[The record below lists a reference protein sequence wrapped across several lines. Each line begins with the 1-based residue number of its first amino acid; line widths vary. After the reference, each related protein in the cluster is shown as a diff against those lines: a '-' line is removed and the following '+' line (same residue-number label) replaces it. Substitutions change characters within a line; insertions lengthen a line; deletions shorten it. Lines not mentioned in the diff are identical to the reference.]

1 MAKKLGRLA
10 GLAALAGAAY
20 MMREKFG
27 KDKDARG
34 PAATAAEKKL
44 SKDRTDAQKKAVS
57 GPKPV
62 EKSSS
67 AYNPVASS
75 DTRGQAA
82 RNRGVGD
89 ATNGMDLPK
98 PAQKPAQKP
107 APVQVNRTAGGDP
120 SQSSGVLRSDI
131 GMTQNEAKKIL
142 NQTPA
147 DKAQRAAKDRKVIDS
162 NKANSR
168 EKRKAYQRNLDAAK
182 VANLKSSK
190 AAIAAAAARKSK
202 TSAAPPA
209 APSAASPAA
218 PPAAPQK
225 HKMPIVKFFEDL
237 RARGDKDLKERG
249 FNQGGKV
256 KMSSGGMAASR
267 RGDGI
272 AQRGKTKGRMR

>member
-1 MAKKLGRLA
+1 
-10 GLAALAGAAY
+10 
-20 MMREKFG
+20 
-27 KDKDARG
+27 
-34 PAATAAEKKL
+34 
-44 SKDRTDAQKKAVS
+44 
-57 GPKPV
+57 
-62 EKSSS
+62 
-67 AYNPVASS
+67 
-75 DTRGQAA
+75 
-82 RNRGVGD
+82 
-89 ATNGMDLPK
+89 
-98 PAQKPAQKP
+98 
-107 APVQVNRTAGGDP
+107 
-120 SQSSGVLRSDI
+120 
-131 GMTQNEAKKIL
+131 MTQAEAKTIL

-147 DKAQRAAKDRKVIDS
+147 DKAKQAAKDRKDIASKKADS
-162 NKANSR
+162 RAF
-168 EKRKAYQRNLDAAK
+168 QRNTDAAK

-256 KMSSGGMAASR
+256 KMASGGMTASR

-272 AQRGKTKGRMR
+272 AQRGKTRGKMC